1 MKLSVIIPVYNV
13 EQYLSKSIE
22 SVLLQG
28 VDDCEIIL
36 VNDCSTDGSGFLCD
50 EWAKKESRIKV
61 IHCDKN
67 GGLSRTRNIGIQVA
81 TGEFITFVDSDDFL
95 APDTYKDNLKLLE
108 QNSYVDVLEFPA
120 YIYYGSKKEY
130 KYTPKNNIIRNYI
143 DWINAGGGFYCYAW
157 NKIYR
162 RVLWKDLEFP
172 EDITFEDIFI
182 ILEVVE
188 KSGKILSSS
197 QGLYYYCDREN
208 SISNRVTID
217 SKKAYIQAS
226 MFLYDKLVNDKRV
239 EIKILDDFYLYL
251 CNAQIVLLQLGGD
264 ILIPE
269 RHIPLKRT
277 LFVRRPIA
285 LYIKAVIYSLLG
297 KKYCIFMAKMRN
309 LYSEL

>member
-13 EQYLSKSIE
+13 EQYLSKCIE

-61 IHCDKN
+61 INCDKN
-67 GGLSRTRNIGIQVA
+67 GGLSRARNIGIQVA

-108 QNSYVDVLEFPA
+108 QNTYVDVLEFPVD
-120 YIYYGSKKEY
+120 IYYGSKKEY

-143 DWINAGGGFYCYAW
+143 DWINVGGGFYCYAW

-162 RVLWKDLEFP
+162 IVLWKELKFP
-172 EDITFEDIFI
+172 EGRIFEDIFVI
-182 ILEVVE
+182 PNVVE

-208 SISNRVTID
+208 SISNRVTIE

-239 EIKILDDFYLYL
+239 ETKILDDFYLYL

-309 LYSEL
+309 LYSKL